1 MGVKLRKLALPETT
15 HSQTEMAPDSSTS
28 ETDRL
33 FMLSIDML
41 CIAGFDGYFKKLN
54 PAWGRTL
61 GFTEEELTARPYLD
75 FIHPDDRP
83 ATLAEAAKLA
93 SGIDTIHFE
102 NRYRCKD
109 GSYKWLAWT
118 AKQSVSE
125 QLIFAIARD
134 MSADQEAKEKIAT
147 LNASLAQKVA
157 ELEAANQE
165 LGAFSYSISH
175 DLRAPLRSIS
185 GFIRIV
191 LDEYGDR
198 LDPEARK
205 YLDRVLANAQHM
217 GRQVDDLLAF
227 SRLSR
232 QPLQTRLVDTRD
244 LVRRVLSQLQGAMDG
259 RRIDLIVGD
268 LPPCQGDDGLLEHVF
283 TNLIGNAIKY
293 TRRQPVARIEIG
305 FVRDRAEPA
314 YFVRDNGVG
323 FDMRYAGKLFGVF
336 QRLHAAED
344 FEGTGAGLA
353 IAQRIVQRHHGRI
366 WAEAEVG
373 RGATFFFTLGP
384 ERETLPS
391 AA

>member
-1 MGVKLRKLALPETT
+1 
-15 HSQTEMAPDSSTS
+15 MAPDSSTS